1 MIEIISEN
9 MGPIVDACRRMGVRR
24 LEVFGSAARG
34 DFEPDRSDLDF
45 VVEFEPGPRGGLDD
59 RYFRLRA
66 ELERIV
72 KRPVDLVE
80 RGCVTNPVIAAAIER
95 GKVPVYAA
103 A

>member
-1 MIEIISEN
+1 
-9 MGPIVDACRRMGVRR
+9 MGVRR
-24 LEVFGSAARG
+24 LEIFGSAVRE

-59 RYFRLRA
+59 RYFMLRS
-66 ELERIV
+66 ELERV
-72 KRPVDLVE
+72 LNRPIDLIE